1 MYFSISTKMNW
12 PKILEGTAASAFF
25 SKSKLL
31 IVVLFPYRNFGI
43 GARNPGITWDSQ
55 HKAGT

>member
-1 MYFSISTKMNW
+1 MTIYVFQYFNKNELAENLGGNGSLCI
-12 PKILEGTAASAFF
+12 F

-43 GARNPGITWDSQ
+43 GARNPGDDM
-55 HKAGT
+55 G